1 MREKLQILLCFF
13 FSALIISSLNAQQT
27 ISDDNRKL
35 SIEERMIRLEEGQK
49 SLEKRFD
56 DLTLQMNNRFNDM
69 NNRFNDM
76 NNRFDD
82 INSKFNWLYIMLS
95 SIIAL
100 NGVVVGSVIW
110 LARHEKPIGQRHFD
124 QIIDRE
130 NELERQ
136 MRRLS
141 DDVELIKTRLELTE

>member
-1 MREKLQILLCFF
+1 MSKKFQILLCFLSCTLF
-13 FSALIISSLNAQQT
+13 LSSLNAQQK

-56 DLTLQMNNRFNDM
+56 DLTLQMNNRFTDM
-69 NNRFNDM
+69 NNQ
-76 NNRFDD
+76 FDD

-100 NGVVVGSVIW
+100 
-110 LARHEKPIGQRHFD
+110 RHYDLINH
-124 QIIDRE
+124 RE
-130 NELERQ
+130 AELEKQ
-136 MRRLS
+136 VRRLS
-141 DDVELIKTRLELTE
+141 EEVELIKSQIEITS

>member
-1 MREKLQILLCFF
+1 MSKKFQILLCFLSCTLF
-13 FSALIISSLNAQQT
+13 LSSLNAQQK

-56 DLTLQMNNRFNDM
+56 DLTLQMNNRFTDM
-69 NNRFNDM
+69 NNQ
-76 NNRFDD
+76 FDD

-100 NGVVVGSVIW
+100 NGVVVGSVVW
-110 LARHEKPIGQRHFD
+110 LARQDRPIVQRHYD
-124 QIIDRE
+124 LINHRE
-130 NELERQ
+130 AELEKQ
-136 MRRLS
+136 VRRLS
-141 DDVELIKTRLELTE
+141 EEVELIKSQIEITS

>member
-56 DLTLQMNNRFNDM
+56 DLTLQM

>member
-1 MREKLQILLCFF
+1 MRKKLQILLCFF
-13 FSALIISSLNAQQT
+13 FSALILSSLNAQQT

-56 DLTLQMNNRFNDM
+56 DLTLQM

>member
-13 FSALIISSLNAQQT
+13 FSALILSSLNAQQT

-56 DLTLQMNNRFNDM
+56 DLTLQM